1 MFKSIIKNVMCFLL
15 VASLVACGGG
25 GVSTSSSNAKSGKSK
40 LKQEYVF
47 YEREGKTY
55 FSDLKNEYLLCD
67 DTIEGESNYNAV
79 TGDDEHTYHLY
90 LNEANNCLIYQKDS
104 ENEWFIKDLSKIDSD
119 DMNLG
124 ISNVELII
132 GGYIVYESSSDYG
145 TKHGISVFNIK
156 NKTKERIID
165 DTASDIRIK
174 KISNSEF
181 IYYWYWHDYDSD
193 SYEIKFGKY
202 NLNAK
207 TLQES
212 EIIKSDE
219 GGHIVL
225 ECLDYPFSA
234 IMVTNGGNRE
244 EYFNGAV
251 EKLYRFSFDK
261 GFEFIDEQLRE
272 CQYEFNESY
281 KNGAWTWHQKTG
293 IYCHN
298 PYYYAKMIE
307 RSDIRGIF
315 ELYYSDGIS
324 NTFLGEGRLDL
335 GSRANHFTNLKIPV
349 SNMSYI
355 GSDSWEDG
363 FLIRDKIYKN
373 KSIVTSS
380 NDGNKILIVDKTNDY
395 RHREYFIVDINTEE
409 KKYIDNDVNPIYF
422 DGNNLLYVNKDKN
435 ELKLNDKVIGSD
447 HSDTWV
453 RYNSDLDIIAFC
465 CNNTLSVYKDD
476 ETKMVAGNV
485 KDFEL
490 TKKDSI
496 CYLTNNN
503 ELYIYDY
510 GDEPQKICNCE
521 HLLNYEVI
529 R

>member
-1 MFKSIIKNVMCFLL
+1 MFKRIIKNVICFLL

-67 DTIEGESNYNAV
+67 DTIEG
-79 TGDDEHTYHLY
+79 DHLY

-124 ISNVELII
+124 IFNVELII
-132 GGYIVYESSSDYG
+132 GDYIVYKSFSNHSTRD
-145 TKHGISVFNIK
+145 GISVFNIK
-156 NKTKERIID
+156 SKTKERIID

-181 IYYWYWHDYDSD
+181 IYYWYGYDYDSD
-193 SYEIKFGKY
+193 SNRIAKFGKY

-234 IMVTNGGNRE
+234 IMVTNGGNPE

-272 CQYEFNESY
+272 C
-281 KNGAWTWHQKTG
+281 
-293 IYCHN
+293 
-298 PYYYAKMIE
+298 YAKMIE
-307 RSDIRGIF
+307 RSDIGVIF

-324 NTFLGEGRLDL
+324 NTFLGKGRLDN
-335 GSRANHFTNLKIPV
+335 GYGADHFTNLKIPV

-355 GSDSWEDG
+355 GSDSWEYG
-363 FLIRDKIYKN
+363 FTIRDKIYKN
-373 KSIVTSS
+373 QQIVTSF
-380 NDGNKILIVDKTNDY
+380 NDGNKILIVDNTNDY
-395 RHREYFIVDINTEE
+395 WHREYFIVDINTEE
-409 KKYIDNDVNPIYF
+409 KKYIDNDVEPIYF

-447 HSDTWV
+447 HSGTWV

-490 TKKDSI
+490 TTKDNL

-510 GDEPQKICNCE
+510 GDEPQKLCE
-521 HLLNYEVI
+521 CEYLLDYEVI
-529 R
+529 K